1 MYLLSIK
8 QIEKKL
14 KMYKETMDK
23 VKAYLEEENIVSDKD
38 IGNYY
43 GICETRPYMR
53 TRNLYTRTLIE
64 LGRYKEALEHC
75 KEMVKLSEND
85 NLGVRFTLI
94 GLYAMFEE
102 FDKVQEVY
110 KFYGDDRLYMSLP
123 LAISYYKK
131 ADYRKC
137 KSLLKK
143 IDTYNHYIIDYITN
157 ENGRYNHI
165 DEAFKNSDSYG
176 FGTPEEAYFVY
187 KDLSYLLATV
197 PFFKEYVYDEI
208 YSKRK
213 NDCNYIK

>member
-1 MYLLSIK
+1 MRKMYLLSIK

-53 TRNLYTRTLIE
+53 TRNLYIRTVIE

-85 NLGVRFTLI
+85 NLGVRYTLI
-94 GLYAMFEE
+94 RLYTMLEE

-110 KFYGDDRLYMSLP
+110 KYYGDDRLSMSLP

-143 IDTYNHYIIDYITN
+143 IDSYNHYIIDYITN

-165 DEAFKNSDSYG
+165 DEIFKNSDLYG
-176 FGTPEEAYFVY
+176 LGTPEEVYFVL

-197 PFFKEYVYDEI
+197 PFFKNMFMMKYTLKE
-208 YSKRK
+208 
-213 NDCNYIK
+213 NNT